1 LLISDG
7 IMSIVSYFNG
17 FQRSNFFNPG
27 AKRKTYC
34 GTLDYLAP
42 EMIEESG
49 HDVSLDYWSLG
60 VLTYEL
66 LTGKAPFTP
75 PSNVKD
81 QKQMQQILE
90 QNILKVKIEYPK
102 DFPPLA
108 KDLVGKVLKKN
119 PKQRITIEELRSHPW
134 LSMGAPTPKAQPSSS
149 KGNFFT
155 NLLGSKK
162 SQEPPKDEAKKEN
175 PPAEGTTAV
184 TNDQTTTTAATQKSA
199 QNNTTQPVAAAQ
211 AEEKKETTTQNPPV
225 KTENPFVMTI
235 KEGIGVFCY
244 MNSLTLFNS

>member
-1 LLISDG
+1 
-7 IMSIVSYFNG
+7 
-17 FQRSNFFNPG
+17 
-27 AKRKTYC
+27 
-34 GTLDYLAP
+34 
-42 EMIEESG
+42 MIEESG

-60 VLTYEL
+60 VLTFEL

-134 LSMGAPTPKAQPSSS
+134 LNMGGPSPKAQPSSTS
-149 KGNFFT
+149 KGNFFA

-162 SQEPPKDEAKKEN
+162 SQEPPKDETK
-175 PPAEGTTAV
+175 PPAAAAEGTT
-184 TNDQTTTTAATQKSA
+184 NDQNAKPAE
-199 QNNTTQPVAAAQ
+199 NNATQPVAAVAQ
-211 AEEKKETTTQNPPV
+211 AEEKKETTSPS
-225 KTENPFVMTI
+225 KADNPFVMTI
-235 KEGIGVFCY
+235 KEGKF
-244 MNSLTLFNS
+244 